1 MDGCTKGPQLEEVKN
16 LNTGI
21 LGTTRTPPGGTSA
34 PAGQAQGGP
43 SPAFVK
49 ENIDVLR
56 TMIKELDSRGQEK
69 KGTSKSHLSVRS
81 EARSRSKS
89 KSVKSKPQSVRAS
102 RRKSSSYSGYNT
114 VSDSGS
120 EDLIFPYRRPK
131 PMPFTSRIIRFRYHR
146 RAKLPPNVRV
156 YEGNKDPEDHLSI
169 FFAAA
174 EQEDLDPKSVD
185 GFEELSNK
193 FLEEFSWQK
202 RYDKDPTEIHDIK
215 QKPNEGLQAFM
226 DRFKAESAHIK
237 GVPPVLRISTF
248 MHGHGHPELSK
259 KLNDKIPKMV
269 DEMWERVRAF
279 IRGEVV
285 VDITEAI
292 RSPRWEKSA
301 GKASWPEHQNV
312 SRNRSHR
319 RGEGRNMGTCAPYTR
334 REGFTPLMKT
344 SKEILAMD
352 NVNFPP
358 PPPMIEEAVASGR
371 LAHLVKDIRQGGQ
384 KGKGSAKGKEKIINL
399 MRSQGYR
406 KRPYER
412 VEHWIDNAI
421 TFSSVPRYQLV
432 NYPVVVEAMIEG
444 FRVRRIH
451 VDGGKVSYPMGVIDL
466 EVTMEECGKTQTVIM
481 EFAVVKS
488 PSPYNA
494 LLGRT
499 GMRSL
504 GVVASTI
511 HSMMKFPTSNGI
523 TTISTTR
530 ETLTECR
537 QIKEA
542 QDLSRHAQ
550 VTDPTPMQTSSEVV
564 NPRLS
569 FAPVETRPRRPGKE
583 PMQLD
588 GTEGRQQLDKGRRLP
603 KSSVEEKI
611 VINDNYPLV
620 TIGGGLS
627 AECRHAMIHI
637 LRKNVDIF
645 AWTLA
650 DMTGIPRAITEHS
663 LDTYPH
669 IEPKAQKKRSL
680 APDRR
685 KVVTDEVNEWL
696 KAGIVRRVR
705 YPTWVANPVLVKKVD
720 GSWRMCID
728 FKDLNKACL
737 KNLYPLPEIEW
748 KIESLMGFQY
758 KCFLNAYKGYH
769 QIQMTKKDEEKMALH
784 TEEGVFCY
792 TKMPFG
798 LKNAGATYQRLVDS
812 AFKEQIG
819 VNLEAYVDD
828 MVIKSKTEQD
838 IIKDVEQTFSTLRR
852 INMKLNPKKCSFVM
866 EEGKFLGYVVTL
878 EGIRANPEKA
888 KAVMDMPS
896 PKTLKQ
902 MQSLSS
908 KLAALNHFLSKSAE
922 RSLPFLDTLKKCTN
936 KKDFRWTEA
945 IEAAFL
951 EMKKL
956 VSELPTLTTPRKGET
971 LVMYLAAANEA
982 VSAVL
987 LTERDG
993 RQMHI
998 HYVSRSL
1005 QGAETNYA
1013 PIEKLALALVHAT
1026 KRLRRYFQ
1034 AHPIKVITD
1043 SPIGQVLN
1051 NSRLA
1056 KWAVELGAYGIMYV
1070 PRVAIKGQVLAD
1082 FLADTPTE
1090 ISDTAEVP
1098 NNPRV
1103 EDIPEPSNAR
1113 GDLTPGP
1120 KAWRLYTDGAS
1131 NNEGS
1136 GAGLILIAL
1145 DDVEY
1150 SYALCLNFS
1159 NSNNDAEYEA
1169 ILAGL
1174 RITKEMQVRDIHA
1187 FVDSKLVASQV
1198 KGAENRKADALSK
1211 LAAVQFDHLSKEVL
1225 VEVLNERSVE
1235 AQEVNMVVEE
1245 EGPTWMTP
1253 IRNYLEEGKLPEDP
1267 VDART
1272 LMGKIGNYTI
1282 KDGVLYRKSYLVPLM
1297 RCVGPLQAN
1306 YVIRE
1311 VHMGSCGMH
1320 DGPRQVVAKVM
1331 NLGYFWPFMHRDA
1344 RELIRTCDDCQA
1356 HAAVPRFSKADM
1368 ILVVNF
1374 TYDNIVCRFGIP
1386 ATIITD
1392 NGTQFGNGAVK
1403 RANKIL
1409 LRGIKTRLEKGGSAW
1424 AEEVPNVL
1432 WAHRTMKK
1440 TSNGETPFSLTYG
1453 TEAVIPAEIGMPTH
1467 RTSSVNEKTNDQ
1479 ELRLNLNLLEERR
1492 EITAIRKDRYKQQV
1506 EKYYNKK
1513 VRHVQFKVGEFV
1525 LRRNE
1530 VSRAANTGKL
1540 GPTWEGP
1547 YKVIQAFQSGAYKLS
1562 NMEGEEIP
1570 RTWHACNL
1578 RRCYM

>member
-1 MDGCTKGPQLEEVKN
+1 MG
-16 LNTGI
+16 
-21 LGTTRTPPGGTSA
+21 PGGLPREEPLL

-56 TMIKELDSRGQEK
+56 TMIKELDNRGQEK
-69 KGTSKSHLSVRS
+69 VTPRKLFNEESGEAGSENSQMSPSAEEVRGYSSDGSFRSRGRGRLRSTRKNRKNVSKKKGISKSHRFVRS
-81 EARSRSKS
+81 EARSKSKS
-89 KSVKSKPQSVRAS
+89 KSGKSKPQSVRAS
-102 RRKSSSYSGYNT
+102 RRKSSSDSGYDT

-120 EDLIFPYRRPK
+120 EDLSMPYRRPK
-131 PMPFTSRIIRFRYHR
+131 PMPFTSRITRFRYHR

-169 FFAAA
+169 FSAAA
-174 EQEDLDPKSVD
+174 EQEEWPMPVWCKMFRQTLSGSARNWFDSLDPKSVD
-185 GFEELSNK
+185 GFEELSSK
-193 FLEEFSWQK
+193 FLEEFSQQK
-202 RYDKDPTEIHDIK
+202 RYDKDPTEIHGIK
-215 QKPNEGLQAFM
+215 RKPNEGLQAFM

-237 GVPPVLRISTF
+237 GVPPVLRISAF
-248 MHGHGHPELSK
+248 MHGHGHPELAK
-259 KLNDKIPKMV
+259 KLNDKIPKTV

-279 IRGEVV
+279 IRGETAA
-285 VDITEAI
+285 DTTEAI

-301 GKASWPEHQNV
+301 GKASWSENQNG

-319 RGEGRNMGTCAPYTR
+319 RGEGRSMGTCAPYAR
-334 REGFTPLMKT
+334 REGFTPLTKT
-344 SKEILAMD
+344 PKEILAMD

-358 PPPMIEEAVASGR
+358 PPPMVGTPKKRNMNKFCDYHQDRGHNTNDCYHLKKQIEEAVASGR

-384 KGKGSAKGKEKIINL
+384 KSKGSAKGKEKVIN
-399 MRSQGYR
+399 MVRSQGYR

-412 VEHWIDNAI
+412 VEHWMDNAI
-421 TFSSVPRYQLV
+421 TFPSVPRYQLM
-432 NYPVVVEAMIEG
+432 NCPVVVEAMIEG

-451 VDGGKVSYPMGVIDL
+451 VDGGSSSEVMYEHCFRNLSYRTRSRLRESRIPLVGFSGEVSYPMGVIDL
-466 EVTMEECGKTQTVIM
+466 EVTMGECGKTRTVIM

-504 GVVASTI
+504 GAVASTI

-523 TTISTTR
+523 ATISTTR
-530 ETLTECR
+530 ETLRECR
-537 QIKEA
+537 QIEEA
-542 QDLSRHAQ
+542 QDLSRHAR
-550 VTDPTPMQTSSEVV
+550 VTDPTPMQTSSEVT
-564 NPRLS
+564 NPRVSL
-569 FAPVETRPRRPGKE
+569 APVETRPRRPGKE

-588 GTEGRQQLDKGRRLP
+588 DTKERRQLDKGRRLP
-603 KSSVEEKI
+603 KSGVEEKI
-611 VINDNYPLV
+611 VVNDNYPEQLV

-627 AECRHAMIHI
+627 AECRHALIHT

-645 AWTLA
+645 AWTPA

-680 APDRR
+680 ALDRR

-728 FKDLNKACL
+728 FKDLNKACP
-737 KNLYPLPEIEW
+737 KDLYPLPEIDW

-758 KCFLNAYKGYH
+758 KCFLDAYKGYH
-769 QIQMTKKDEEKMALH
+769 QIQMTKKDEEKTAFH

-828 MVIKSKTEQD
+828 MVIKSRTEQD

-852 INMKLNPKKCSFVM
+852 INMKLNPKKCSFGM
-866 EEGKFLGYVVTL
+866 EEGKFLGYIVTS

-902 MQSLSS
+902 MQSLSG
-908 KLAALNHFLSKSAE
+908 KLAALNRFLSKSAE

-936 KKDFRWTEA
+936 KRDFRWTEA
-945 IEAAFL
+945 AEAAFL

-956 VSELPTLTTPRKGET
+956 VSELPTLTTPKKGET
-971 LVMYLAAANEA
+971 LMMYLAAANEA

-993 RQMHI
+993 RQMPI

-1013 PIEKLALALVHAT
+1013 PMEKLALALVHAAR
-1026 KRLRRYFQ
+1026 RLRRYFQ

-1051 NSRLA
+1051 NSGASGRLA
-1056 KWAVELGAYGIMYV
+1056 KWAVELGAYGITYV

-1090 ISDTAEVP
+1090 IDATAEVA

-1103 EDIPEPSNAR
+1103 EDIPESSNAR
-1113 GDLTPGP
+1113 EDLTPGP

-1136 GAGLILIAL
+1136 GAGLILIAP

-1150 SYALCLNFS
+1150 SYALRLNFS

-1169 ILAGL
+1169 LLAGL
-1174 RITKEMQVRDIHA
+1174 RIAKEMQVKDIHA

-1198 KGAENRKADALSK
+1198 EGSYEAKGERMIKYREKVLELAGAFNRFRITHIPRAENRKADALSK

-1235 AQEVNMVVEE
+1235 AQEVNIVVEE

-1253 IRNYLEEGKLPEDP
+1253 IRNYLEKGNLPKDP

-1272 LMGKIGNYTI
+1272 LMEKIGNYTME
-1282 KDGVLYRKSYLVPLM
+1282 DGVLYR
-1297 RCVGPLQAN
+1297 
-1306 YVIRE
+1306 
-1311 VHMGSCGMH
+1311 
-1320 DGPRQVVAKVM
+1320 
-1331 NLGYFWPFMHRDA
+1331 
-1344 RELIRTCDDCQA
+1344 
-1356 HAAVPRFSKADM
+1356 
-1368 ILVVNF
+1368 
-1374 TYDNIVCRFGIP
+1374 
-1386 ATIITD
+1386 
-1392 NGTQFGNGAVK
+1392 
-1403 RANKIL
+1403 
-1409 LRGIKTRLEKGGSAW
+1409 
-1424 AEEVPNVL
+1424 
-1432 WAHRTMKK
+1432 
-1440 TSNGETPFSLTYG
+1440 
-1453 TEAVIPAEIGMPTH
+1453 
-1467 RTSSVNEKTNDQ
+1467 
-1479 ELRLNLNLLEERR
+1479 
-1492 EITAIRKDRYKQQV
+1492 
-1506 EKYYNKK
+1506 
-1513 VRHVQFKVGEFV
+1513 
-1525 LRRNE
+1525 
-1530 VSRAANTGKL
+1530 
-1540 GPTWEGP
+1540 
-1547 YKVIQAFQSGAYKLS
+1547 
-1562 NMEGEEIP
+1562 
-1570 RTWHACNL
+1570 
-1578 RRCYM
+1578 